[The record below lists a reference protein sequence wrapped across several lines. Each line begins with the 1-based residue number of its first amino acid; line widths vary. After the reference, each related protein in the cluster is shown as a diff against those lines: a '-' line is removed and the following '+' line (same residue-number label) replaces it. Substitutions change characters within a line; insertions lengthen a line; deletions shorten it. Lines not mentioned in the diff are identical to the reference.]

1 MPRSVRLTRRSYF
14 VDPRAVRRAKKVL
27 RVASD
32 AEAIRQSLERVAE
45 TEAFW
50 RFMRKS
56 HGALK
61 SSSIQRD

>member
-1 MPRSVRLTRRSYF
+1 

>member
-1 MPRSVRLTRRSYF
+1 
-14 VDPRAVRRAKKVL
+14 VL

-45 TEAFW
+45 MEAFW

-56 HGALK
+56 HGTLK